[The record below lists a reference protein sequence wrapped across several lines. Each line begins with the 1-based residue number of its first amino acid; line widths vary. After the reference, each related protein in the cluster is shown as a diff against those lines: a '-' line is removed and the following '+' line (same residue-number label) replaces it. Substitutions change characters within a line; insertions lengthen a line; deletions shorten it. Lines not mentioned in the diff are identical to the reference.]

1 MPPENQRRF
10 AQYIAGYF
18 PEDFHVVVEFS
29 VGHEKTLSIKL
40 ATPRGAVASWDTTE
54 TQALDIM
61 AMGGI
66 AELLLARVM
75 HS

>member
-1 MPPENQRRF
+1 MPPENQRHF
-10 AQYIAGYF
+10 SQYIAGYF
-18 PEDFHVVVEFS
+18 PEDFHVAVEFS
-29 VGHEKTLSIKL
+29 VGHEKTLSIKI
-40 ATPRGAVASWDTTE
+40 ATPRGAIASWDTTE
-54 TQALDIM
+54 AQALDIM